1 MLFYKYNKFFR
12 GLKNMIKIFISLINK
27 NFLEI
32 IMMSTIKKKNNNK
45 CKIYIIIKRNIY
57 NK

>member
-1 MLFYKYNKFFR
+1 
-12 GLKNMIKIFISLINK
+12 MIKIFISLINK